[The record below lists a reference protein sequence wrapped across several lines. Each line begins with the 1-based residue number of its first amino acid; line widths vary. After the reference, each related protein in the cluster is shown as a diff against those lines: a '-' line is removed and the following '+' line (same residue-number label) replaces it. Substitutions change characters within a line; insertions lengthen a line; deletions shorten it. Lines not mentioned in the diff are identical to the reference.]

1 MLVGHSVR
9 KRHGERPALKVTRR
23 TWMFD
28 FLEIDRIKY
37 FGRKVTLEVPEIILE
52 TSSGILIE
60 WNRQN
65 AWLPK
70 KTIKIIRNGESVTVK
85 LPRWLFDRK
94 FS

>member
-1 MLVGHSVR
+1 
-9 KRHGERPALKVTRR
+9 
-23 TWMFD
+23 MFG
-28 FLEIDRIKY
+28 FLEIDRLKY

-70 KTIKIIRNGESVTVK
+70 KTITIIRNENSVIVRM
-85 LPRWLFDRK
+85 PRWLFDRK